1 MLVPAHSR
9 GSYSAAYKSILLCAT
24 VLAGFAPAGAN
35 AQVGAASP
43 QAATPAGPAPAP
55 VPPQAATPADSIPAA
70 AADAP
75 AEGTPSSAAAQSTQP
90 ALDVADASAD
100 PAGDIVVTG
109 YRRSLANAASNKRA
123 QTNFTDSIFAEDIGK
138 LPDLNI
144 AESLQRIPGVQ
155 LGRDVTGEGVQIS
168 IRGLGPSFSKITL
181 NGSNIAVASAG
192 PTELGV
198 GSSNR
203 EIDLDLFPTELF
215 TRLTVAKTPTSDLLE
230 GGIAGSV
237 NLVNTRPFDNP
248 GAHLTIG
255 LQGSLSPTNDKVS
268 PRGSLI
274 ASKTW
279 GDFGVLL
286 GVAGQSLRYRTDGYE
301 TIGYT
306 TANLTSPVVGSCTV
320 ATCNRVGLNGAAGGG
335 GFRFATRAPANLPG
349 FTAGQPVDVSQTSGL
364 SFQQL
369 SNTYVP
375 RLAREAYLSG
385 QRDRVSILLSTEY
398 KPSDDLHVTVDA
410 LYGHATRDLNRL
422 NMNLFVRNSSSII
435 PVNWKVDDNGV
446 LQSGSF
452 ANAQFFLE
460 ARPTHETVDFINLN
474 PAISYRPAEWL
485 KVDAQVNFNKS
496 VFKNEGPSFLF
507 DTAPNQGLIATYDNT
522 GGTDFPVLTSN
533 IDLNNPAINW
543 VNDSYRIQRAR
554 RVTKGKGAHLDF
566 TIGDEHANL
575 KTGYAYDETS
585 RLIQAFD
592 NSNAAQIVGVAAIP
606 NNAIEQY
613 LLPGPGGLLSQSGQT
628 VGIPAFVQP
637 DYDKLLAAA
646 NTQQLLRDAPFSA
659 TGTQSTPSG
668 FIRERTHGVYAQ
680 LNGEA
685 DLLGRKIRMNAGIR
699 YFHTDQRVTGPV
711 VVNGAITYQTADTS
725 YDAFLPS
732 FNAAFDVTDKLV
744 VRLAGSRTV
753 TRANPNQLL
762 PGVTFSDISAQVA
775 SQGNPGLKPYFSN
788 NADAGVEYYFNR
800 LGFISFNYFNKDI
813 QGFTQTQQIT
823 APFSTLGIPLA
834 SLSPTQIATGITLN
848 TPITINTSVNVG
860 TNLTIRGQEYILQQ
874 SLDFLSDL
882 VSPVL
887 SGFGVTANY
896 THINQDSNGSSA
908 VALGIAPN
916 LYTLGGYYEKYGL
929 SLRLNYTW
937 TEKNIVAIAPQNN
950 IGLANIADSRGQLDL
965 AANFTPAFMNK
976 AYQITFNVL
985 NLTNEPL
992 RTSTGFQNQPFSV
1005 FYPGRQ
1011 FLLGLR
1017 ARY

>member
-1 MLVPAHSR
+1 VSAMLR
-9 GSYSAAYKSILLCAT
+9 ETYTAAPKSLLLCAT
-24 VLAGFAPAGAN
+24 ALAGICAPLAVH
-35 AQVGAASP
+35 AQTAS
-43 QAATPAGPAPAP
+43 TGGAPAP
-55 VPPQAATPADSIPAA
+55 VPVQAAAPADTIPAP

-75 AEGTPSSAAAQSTQP
+75 ADGTPSSAAAATVSPSQDT
-90 ALDVADASAD
+90 LDS
-100 PAGDIVVTG
+100 GEDIVVTG

-181 NGSNIAVASAG
+181 NGSNISVASAG

-203 EIDLDLFPTELF
+203 ELDLDLFPTELF
-215 TRLTVAKTPTSDLLE
+215 TKLTVAKTPTSDLLE

-248 GAHLTIG
+248 GTHVTVAV
-255 LQGSLSPTNDKVS
+255 QGSLSPNNDKLS
-268 PRGSLI
+268 PRGSVI

-279 GDFGVLL
+279 GDFGILV
-286 GVAGQSLRYRTDGYE
+286 GVASQSLRYRTDGYE

-306 TANLTSPVVGSCTV
+306 TANMTSPAVGSCTV
-320 ATCNRVGLNGAAGGG
+320 ATCDRVGLNGAAGGG
-335 GFRFATRAPANLPG
+335 GFRFATRAPAGLPG
-349 FTAGQPVDVSQTSGL
+349 FTAGQAINVSQTSGL
-364 SFQQL
+364 SDQQL

-385 QRDRVSILLSTEY
+385 QRDRVSVLFSTEY

-422 NMNLFVRNSSSII
+422 NMNLLVRNSSSII
-435 PVNWKVDDNGV
+435 PLNWKVDDKGV

-452 ANAQFFLE
+452 ANAQYFLE
-460 ARPTHETVDFINLN
+460 ARPTHETVSFINLN
-474 PAISYRPAEWL
+474 PAISYRPLDWL

-496 VFKNEGPSFLF
+496 VFNNSGPSFLF
-507 DTAPNQGLIATYDNT
+507 DTAPNQGLIATYDNS
-522 GGTDFPVLTSN
+522 GGGDFPVLTSN
-533 IDLNNPAINW
+533 LDLNNPGINW

-566 TIGDEHANL
+566 TFGNDQANL

-592 NSNAAQIVGVAAIP
+592 NSNAAQVAGVAAIP
-606 NNAIEQY
+606 NAAISQY
-613 LLPGPGGLLSQSGQT
+613 LLPGPGGLLTQSGQAP
-628 VGIPAFVQP
+628 GIPAFVQP

-646 NTQQLLRDAPFSA
+646 NTQQLLADAPFSA

-668 FIRERTHGVYAQ
+668 FIRERTHGIYAQ

-685 DLLGRKIRMNAGIR
+685 DLLGRKIRMNAGVR
-699 YFHTDQRVTGPV
+699 YFHTDQRVTGPI

-744 VRLAGSRTV
+744 VRFAGSRTV

-775 SQGNPGLKPYFSN
+775 SQGNPDLKPYFSN
-788 NADAGVEYYFNR
+788 NADAGIEYYFNR

-823 APFSTLGIPLA
+823 APFSTLGIPIS

-848 TPITINTSVNVG
+848 SPIIINTSVNVG

-874 SLDFLSDL
+874 SLDFLSDM
-882 VSPVL
+882 VSPAL
-887 SGFGVTANY
+887 AGFGVTANY
-896 THINQDSNGSSA
+896 THINQNANGSSA

-916 LYTLGGYYEKYGL
+916 LYTLGGYYENHGV

-937 TEKNIVAIAPQNN
+937 TERNVVAIAPQNN
-950 IGLANIADSRGQLDL
+950 VGLANIADSRGQLDL
-965 AANFTPAFMNK
+965 AANYTPSFMNK

-1017 ARY
+1017 GRF